1 MTMTTRS
8 RHFVLITATL
18 GAAAAL
24 VLGGGLSGVSAA
36 EKSTPDPVAVLAA
49 ASPEALAN
57 TAASSASLA
66 QGSAQKLATSGTPVI
81 ALKADSATPVTI
93 AAPFSD
99 TASPRST
106 DQAGVAA
113 YDNGNHTSTV
123 AVTHTHG
130 SVAFNTVI
138 WDSTAPSSYSYTL
151 DLADGS
157 TLHQN
162 SSGTISILD
171 AAGSW
176 TGGVK
181 PAWARDANG
190 RPIPTRYEI
199 TGSILT
205 QTVDLSQPGIAFPVV
220 ADPWFGSDLIDHVTW
235 VPGDPQWGPTA
246 QVYPT
251 DYGRDQLAVG
261 PEANEAAWGEALE
274 KGDRSRLDHDNLHDQ
289 FSCHFLGR
297 ATTAGK
303 ESWNLDSNRP
313 DVGLAATIAASCNP
327 QGGED

>member
-1 MTMTTRS
+1 MAR
-8 RHFVLITATL
+8 
-18 GAAAAL
+18 
-24 VLGGGLSGVSAA
+24 
-36 EKSTPDPVAVLAA
+36 P
-49 ASPEALAN
+49 
-57 TAASSASLA
+57 SSALD
-66 QGSAQKLATSGTPVI
+66 
-81 ALKADSATPVTI
+81 ADSATLVTI
-93 AAPFSD
+93 AVPFSD

-106 DQAGVAA
+106 DQAGEAA

-123 AVTHTHG
+123 VVTHTDG

-151 DLADGS
+151 DLADGF

-162 SSGTISILD
+162 SS
-171 AAGSW
+171 
-176 TGGVK
+176 
-181 PAWARDANG
+181 
-190 RPIPTRYEI
+190 
-199 TGSILT
+199 
-205 QTVDLSQPGIAFPVV
+205 
-220 ADPWFGSDLIDHVTW
+220 
-235 VPGDPQWGPTA
+235 GPTA

-274 KGDRSRLDHDNLHDQ
+274 KGDRSRLDHNNLHDQ